1 MLNERDVEH
10 LIFGATILG
19 TGGGGDPKKGLSML
33 LDDLQR
39 GRKLKIVSLTEIG
52 DDALIVCPY
61 FCGSIAPIKKEPK
74 TIIFKDPMIE
84 AFNRIEKRLGTK
96 ISATVAVELG
106 GSNTA
111 IPIHV
116 ASVMNI
122 PLVDGDYIG
131 RAAPELLQST
141 ANIFGVSLL
150 PSVMVTEPGDVI
162 TVERF
167 ADLDEYEYIA
177 RSLSLPSGSVAVV
190 DTPINGNVAK
200 KVLVKD
206 TISKCMKVGKTVMQ
220 ANEAG
225 IDPIPELVKSL
236 NGVLLFKG
244 IVKKY
249 IWEDREGFLYGEAVY
264 EGISKW
270 KGHELKIWIK
280 NENIIAWKDDKVVA
294 TAPDPIYVVDEEGHA
309 ITNTQLKEG
318 MTAVVIG
325 AEAPEVWLTQ
335 KGIELFGPKH
345 FGFEFDYIPMRK
357 A

>member
-1 MLNERDVEH
+1 MEN
-10 LIFGATILG
+10 LILGATILG
-19 TGGGGDPKKGLSML
+19 TGGGGDPKEGLSML
-33 LDDLQR
+33 LEDLQK
-39 GRKLKIVSLTEIG
+39 GRKLKVASLTEID

-61 FCGSIAPIKKEPK
+61 FCGSIAPIKKKPK
-74 TIIFKDPMIE
+74 TIVFKDPMIE
-84 AFNRIEKRLGTK
+84 AFTRMEKRLGAE

-116 ASVMNI
+116 ASVMDI
-122 PLVDGDYIG
+122 PIVDGDYVG

-141 ANIFGVSLL
+141 ANIFDVSLL
-150 PSVMVTEPGDVI
+150 PSIMVTEPGDVI

-200 KVLVKD
+200 KVLIKES
-206 TISKCMKVGKTVMQ
+206 ISKCMKVGKTVRQ

-225 IDPIPELVKSL
+225 KDPIPKLVKSL
-236 NGVLLFKG
+236 TGVLLFKG
-244 IVKKY
+244 IVKEY
-249 IWEDREGFLYGEAVY
+249 TWEDREGFLYGEAVY
-264 EGISKW
+264 EGINEW

-280 NENIIAWKDDKVVA
+280 NENIIAWKDGKVVV

-309 ITNTQLKEG
+309 ITNAQLKEG
-318 MTAVVIG
+318 MTAVAIG
-325 AEAPEVWLTQ
+325 AKAPEVWLTQ

-345 FGFEFDYIPMRK
+345 FGFEFDYVPIK
-357 A
+357 GV